1 LAWCIQKKGNR
12 GLNIV
17 INCFLKLIENEG
29 VFDGIFDLFQR
40 LLMDRQIEDP
50 DFEVLMKKMLDLI
63 QKFEEDGLDAR
74 VSKIQQT
81 IFSLA
86 NLDLNKVINVFLLE

>member
-1 LAWCIQKKGNR
+1 
-12 GLNIV
+12 
-17 INCFLKLIENEG
+17 

>member
-1 LAWCIQKKGNR
+1 
-12 GLNIV
+12 
-17 INCFLKLIENEG
+17 
-29 VFDGIFDLFQR
+29 
-40 LLMDRQIEDP
+40 MDRQIEDP
-50 DFEVLMKKMLDLI
+50 DFEVLMKKMFDLI

>member
-1 LAWCIQKKGNR
+1 
-12 GLNIV
+12 
-17 INCFLKLIENEG
+17 

-50 DFEVLMKKMLDLI
+50 DFEVLMKRMLDLI

>member
-1 LAWCIQKKGNR
+1 M
-12 GLNIV
+12 
-17 INCFLKLIENEG
+17 
-29 VFDGIFDLFQR
+29 FDGIFDLFQR

>member
-1 LAWCIQKKGNR
+1 M
-12 GLNIV
+12 
-17 INCFLKLIENEG
+17 
-29 VFDGIFDLFQR
+29 FDGIFDLFQR

-63 QKFEEDGLDAR
+63 EKFEEDGLDAR